1 MAKPE
6 FVSKI
11 ACKLMP
17 EVSLNGD
24 LLVKYNEIADKMYFV
39 QEGSLEVLAT
49 DHFTT
54 IAFLGSGAYFGE
66 IGVLITGKRSLS
78 VKALSN
84 CMCYSV
90 KSEDFLEILEEYPE
104 QTQFLRAVGY

>member
-6 FVSKI
+6 FVAKI
-11 ACKLMP
+11 ACKLHP

-24 LLVKYNEIADKMYFV
+24 LVVKYNEIADKMYFV
-39 QEGSLEVLAT
+39 QEGNLEVLAT

-84 CMCYSV
+84 ILCYTV
-90 KSEDFLEILEEYPE
+90 KNHDFLAILEEFPE
-104 QTQFLRAVGY
+104 